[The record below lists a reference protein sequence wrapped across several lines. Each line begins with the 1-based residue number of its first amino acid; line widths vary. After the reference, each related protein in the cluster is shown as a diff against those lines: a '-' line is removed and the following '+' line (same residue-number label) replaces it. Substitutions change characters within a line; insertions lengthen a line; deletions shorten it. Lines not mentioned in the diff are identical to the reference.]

1 MFMVITVTRTL
12 TPKGRTTDPGEI
24 GSGKATSTIPRGS
37 ANFNKLAVQLSLDPL
52 VRSFAFVESL
62 PVSGCCVRVGMLV
75 AERDDG
81 RFAFDIVDERPL
93 RDLDTEGLLLVALR
107 QHGIS
112 LVKTDGAQINA
123 EPKAANCR
131 RIWNSRV
138 DVDGSTKAS
147 IEAALAERGSLSI
160 RALGSF
166 IGLRDP
172 LQVVCALVRQGTVAI
187 DISARLDANT
197 VVALPSPI
205 TLPSKGQRT
214 LGRRPQ

>member
-12 TPKGRTTDPGEI
+12 TGKGRTTDPGEI
-24 GSGKATSTIPRGS
+24 SSGKTTSTIPRGS

-81 RFAFDIVDERPL
+81 SFAFDIVNERPL
-93 RDLDTEGLLLVALR
+93 RDLDAEGLLLVALR
-107 QHGIS
+107 ERGIS
-112 LVKTDGAQINA
+112 LIKTDSARINA
-123 EPKAANCR
+123 EPRAGNCR
-131 RIWNSRV
+131 RIWNSRANI
-138 DVDGSTKAS
+138 DDATKTS
-147 IEAALAERGSLSI
+147 VEAALAKGGGLSI
-160 RALGSF
+160 RTLGTL

-172 LQVVCALVRQGTVAI
+172 LQIVCSLVREGTVAI

-197 VVALPSPI
+197 VVALPSSI
-205 TLPSKGQRT
+205 TLAAKGPRAS
-214 LGRRPQ
+214 GRRPQ